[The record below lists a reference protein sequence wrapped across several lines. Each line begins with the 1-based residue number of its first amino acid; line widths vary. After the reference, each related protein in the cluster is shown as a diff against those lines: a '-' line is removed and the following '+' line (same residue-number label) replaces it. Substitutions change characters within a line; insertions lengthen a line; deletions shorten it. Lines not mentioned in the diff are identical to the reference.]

1 MNKLLVIG
9 NGFDLAHGKCTRYSD
24 FLGFL
29 EDLFEERL
37 EEKVYDD
44 LKEKRISYKE
54 SALINYLKFYNK
66 IGRAHV

>member
-29 EDLFEERL
+29 SDLFEERL

-54 SALINYLKFYNK
+54 S
-66 IGRAHV
+66 